1 MKKIV
6 KFLLL
11 ALLVLTSATSGRIF
25 AAETRGEFQV
35 QKNAKPAPTPTPK
48 PTPTP
53 SLPKTSRGS
62 GVVSASKL
70 PVTGEQVATWSLFV
84 GLILVAVVL
93 FFLILKRLKENEA
106 SQHQPHA

>member
-11 ALLVLTSATSGRIF
+11 ALLVLTSATSSRIF

-35 QKNAKPAPTPTPK
+35 QKNAKPAPTPSPK

-93 FFLILKRLKENEA
+93 FFLIMRRLKENEP
-106 SQHQPHA
+106 SQPQP

>member
-11 ALLVLTSATSGRIF
+11 VLLVLTSATSSRIF

-35 QKNAKPAPTPTPK
+35 QKNAK

>member
-1 MKKIV
+1 MKKII

-11 ALLVLTSATSGRIF
+11 ALLVLTSATSSQIF
-25 AAETRGEFQV
+25 ASETRGEFQV
-35 QKNAKPAPTPTPK
+35 QKNAKPAPTPSPK
-48 PTPTP
+48 PTP
-53 SLPKTSRGS
+53 SLPTTSRGS

-93 FFLILKRLKENEA
+93 FFLIMKRLKENEV
-106 SQHQPHA
+106 SQQQPHA